1 MQAEPHPSKP
11 VKIITQ
17 AAAGSGPD
25 VIGRIVA
32 DQLTR
37 RWGQQVLIIN
47 HPGAGGLIAAKA
59 AAVADPDGYT
69 LYMASGSA
77 LMVLPETHAKLPFD
91 FDRDFV
97 PIGIVGRQPMFIAV
111 SPQLGVSTVTELV
124 ALAKKRPGEILFA
137 GNTLGSV
144 PNLTGEML
152 RQRTG
157 TEMTFVPYPGSA
169 AALRDLLGGRIS
181 MIVEGMPG
189 LSSAIQGGTIKL
201 LAVASSQ
208 RLPQFPE
215 VPTVAETIPGF
226 EAMGWFALLA
236 RAGTPDA
243 IVQKLGR
250 DLRDALGETELQ
262 QKFIKFG
269 TDPEPMSP
277 AELRAFIQREQKTWV
292 PVIRQ
297 SGLKAN

>member
-1 MQAEPHPSKP
+1 
-11 VKIITQ
+11 
-17 AAAGSGPD
+17 
-25 VIGRIVA
+25 
-32 DQLTR
+32 
-37 RWGQQVLIIN
+37 
-47 HPGAGGLIAAKA
+47 
-59 AAVADPDGYT
+59 
-69 LYMASGSA
+69 
-77 LMVLPETHAKLPFD
+77 
-91 FDRDFV
+91 
-97 PIGIVGRQPMFIAV
+97 
-111 SPQLGVSTVTELV
+111 
-124 ALAKKRPGEILFA
+124 
-137 GNTLGSV
+137 
-144 PNLTGEML
+144 
-152 RQRTG
+152 
-157 TEMTFVPYPGSA
+157 
-169 AALRDLLGGRIS
+169 
-181 MIVEGMPG
+181 
-189 LSSAIQGGTIKL
+189 
-201 LAVASSQ
+201 
-208 RLPQFPE
+208 